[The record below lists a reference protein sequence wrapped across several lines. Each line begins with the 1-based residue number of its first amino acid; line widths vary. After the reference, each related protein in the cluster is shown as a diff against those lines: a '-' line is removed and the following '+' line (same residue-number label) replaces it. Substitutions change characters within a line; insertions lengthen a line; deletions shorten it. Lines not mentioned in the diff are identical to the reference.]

1 MGICGLMLCTDRT
14 KRNKPCRANAIEGSE
29 KCFFHSEGKEE
40 ERLKA
45 RVKGGKS
52 NVARFIGVVHL
63 SEDRPDF
70 PLDTAEDARVFSARW
85 RTTFL
90 EGRWRR

>member
-1 MGICGLMLCTDRT
+1 MLCTDRT

-29 KCFFHSEGKEE
+29 KCLFHSEGKEE

-63 SEDRPDF
+63 PEDRPDF
-70 PLDTAEDARVFSARW
+70 PWILPRMPGYFSARW

-90 EGRWRR
+90 

>member
-1 MGICGLMLCTDRT
+1 MLCTDRT

-29 KCFFHSEGKEE
+29 KCFFHSVGKEE

-63 SEDRPDF
+63 PEDRPDF
-70 PLDTAEDARVFSARW
+70 PLGTAKDARGYFSARW